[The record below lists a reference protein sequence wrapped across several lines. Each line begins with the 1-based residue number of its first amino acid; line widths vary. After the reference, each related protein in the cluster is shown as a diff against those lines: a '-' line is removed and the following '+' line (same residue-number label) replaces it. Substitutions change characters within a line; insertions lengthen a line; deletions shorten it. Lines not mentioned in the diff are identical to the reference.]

1 MTMRTAL
8 FLAIVVFSGTGGEI
22 CATHAMK
29 QIGEV
34 KSFAPRVVLAALG
47 RALRLGWM
55 WLGIGL
61 MALSFYSFLALL
73 SWNPVSFV
81 IPATALSYAV
91 GAFGAKFLLGE
102 RINGVRWIGVLLVC
116 FGVAL
121 AWAG

>member
-1 MTMRTAL
+1 MTMHTAL
-8 FLAIVVFSGTGGEI
+8 FLAIVVFAGTGGDI

-47 RALRLGWM
+47 RAFRLGWM
-55 WLGIGL
+55 WLAIGL

-91 GAFGAKFLLGE
+91 GALGAKFLLGE
-102 RINGVRWIGVLLVC
+102 RINGVRWIGVLLVGL
-116 FGVAL
+116 GVAL